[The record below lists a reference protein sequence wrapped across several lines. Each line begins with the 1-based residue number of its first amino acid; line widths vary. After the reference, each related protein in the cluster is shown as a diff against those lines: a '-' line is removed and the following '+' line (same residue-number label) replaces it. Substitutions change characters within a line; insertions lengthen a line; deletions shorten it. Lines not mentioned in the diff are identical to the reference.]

1 MPIGPNGE
9 MLPYNGGMGGN
20 PGPDLPPM
28 GGVGPDLPLPGMGVA
43 DIPPQGGDE
52 MAARQR
58 LMQIAAEAEA
68 ILSQFPN
75 LAGELMGEGGVG
87 GAAVGGVGGMPEMPV
102 AANTDA
108 LGGGLLGGVA

>member
-1 MPIGPNGE
+1 

-28 GGVGPDLPLPGMGVA
+28 NPGMGVA

-58 LMQIAAEAEA
+58 LMQIAAEAES

-75 LAGELMGEGGVG
+75 LAGELMGGGPQAG
-87 GAAVGGVGGMPEMPV
+87 PPVGGVGGMTQMPV
-102 AANTDA
+102 APNTGPPM
-108 LGGGLLGGVA
+108 GGMPQGLIA